1 MPLDGMRLTAFTDS
15 DQVGGAEISL
25 ANLLSALDPGIQI
38 SVMGTDK
45 AVIRR
50 IASARR
56 DASTILVPSINGVRD
71 LRAMQ
76 ATRRALKADQC
87 DILHL
92 SLSTPWACRYAIL
105 AAASI
110 PRIKSIA
117 VEQLVMPLP
126 TKRVRFLKRWS
137 SKTLAAHIAVGRASA
152 RDLEE
157 DAGLPRG
164 SIRTIHNGVPVQDST
179 QDSTQ
184 NNAQGKQARSRPT
197 QSAQAAIRSDMQRL
211 VTLARLDHVKGLDLL
226 QDALVG
232 LPDVCAVVVGEG
244 PEREN
249 LEKRSIELGLSERFS
264 LLGWS
269 DDARAIL
276 DDADLFVLPSRAEG
290 LPLSICEAMFAEL
303 AVVACD
309 VGSVT
314 EVVNHGITGLVVPP
328 DDSSALRDAIASL
341 LANEPLRR
349 EMGSAGLALATAE
362 FSADSMARKYEAVYS
377 QIMDS

>member
-1 MPLDGMRLTAFTDS
+1 MRLTAFTDS

-25 ANLLSALDPGIQI
+25 ANLLGALDPGIQI
-38 SVMGTDK
+38 SVMGTDET
-45 AVIRR
+45 VIRR
-50 IASARR
+50 IASSRG

-110 PRIKSIA
+110 PRMKSVA

-126 TKRVRFLKRWS
+126 TRRVRFLKRWS

-157 DAGLPRG
+157 DADLPRG
-164 SIRTIHNGVPVQDST
+164 SISTIHNGVPIRS
-179 QDSTQ
+179 
-184 NNAQGKQARSRPT
+184 NAQEKPPRSKTERTNTPSDRKQ
-197 QSAQAAIRSDMQRL
+197 L

-244 PEREN
+244 PERAN
-249 LEKRSIELGLSERFS
+249 LERRSIELGLNGRFT

-269 DDARAIL
+269 DDARSIL

-290 LPLSICEAMFAEL
+290 LPLSICEEMFAQL

-309 VGSVT
+309 VGSVR
-314 EVVNHGITGLVVPP
+314 EVVEHGVTGLVVPA
-328 DDSSALRDAIASL
+328 DDSSALGDAIASL
-341 LANEPLRR
+341 LADESLRR
-349 EMGSAGLALATAE
+349 SMGSAGLAVATAE
-362 FSADSMARKYEAVYS
+362 FTAEAMARKYEAIYS
-377 QIMDS
+377 QILNSARSAKLLMHL

>member
-1 MPLDGMRLTAFTDS
+1 MK
-15 DQVGGAEISL
+15 
-25 ANLLSALDPGIQI
+25 
-38 SVMGTDK
+38 SV
-45 AVIRR
+45 
-50 IASARR
+50 
-56 DASTILVPSINGVRD
+56 
-71 LRAMQ
+71 
-76 ATRRALKADQC
+76 
-87 DILHL
+87 
-92 SLSTPWACRYAIL
+92 
-105 AAASI
+105 
-110 PRIKSIA
+110 A

-126 TKRVRFLKRWS
+126 TRRVRFLKRWS

-157 DAGLPRG
+157 DADLPRG
-164 SIRTIHNGVPVQDST
+164 SISTIHNGVPIRR
-179 QDSTQ
+179 
-184 NNAQGKQARSRPT
+184 NAQEKPPRSKTEQTNTPSDRKQ
-197 QSAQAAIRSDMQRL
+197 L

-244 PEREN
+244 PERAN
-249 LEKRSIELGLSERFS
+249 LEKRSIELGLNERFS

-314 EVVNHGITGLVVPP
+314 EVVNHGVTGLVVPAGDAP
-328 DDSSALRDAIASL
+328 ALRDAIASL
-341 LANEPLRR
+341 LANEPLRS

-362 FSADSMARKYEAVYS
+362 FTAEAMARKYEDIYS

>member
-1 MPLDGMRLTAFTDS
+1 MPLTGMRLTAFTDS

-25 ANLLSALDPGIQI
+25 ANLLGALDPGIQI
-38 SVMGTDK
+38 NVMGTDET
-45 AVIRR
+45 VIRR
-50 IASARR
+50 IASARG

-110 PRIKSIA
+110 PRMKSVA

-126 TKRVRFLKRWS
+126 TRRVRFLKRWS

-157 DAGLPRG
+157 DADLPRG
-164 SIRTIHNGVPVQDST
+164 SISTIHNGVPIRR
-179 QDSTQ
+179 
-184 NNAQGKQARSRPT
+184 NAQEKPPRSKTEQTNTPSDRKQ
-197 QSAQAAIRSDMQRL
+197 L

-232 LPDVCAVVVGEG
+232 LADVCAVVVGEG
-244 PEREN
+244 PERAN
-249 LEKRSIELGLSERFS
+249 LEKRSIELGLNERFS

-314 EVVNHGITGLVVPP
+314 EVVNHGVTGLVVPAGDAP
-328 DDSSALRDAIASL
+328 ALRDAIASL
-341 LANEPLRR
+341 LANEPLRS

-362 FSADSMARKYEAVYS
+362 FTAEAMARKYEAVYS

>member
-1 MPLDGMRLTAFTDS
+1 MPLTGMRLTAFTDS

-25 ANLLSALDPGIQI
+25 ANLLGALDPGIQI
-38 SVMGTDK
+38 SVMGTDE
-45 AVIRR
+45 AVVRR
-50 IASARR
+50 IASSRR
-56 DASTILVPSINGVRD
+56 DASIILVPSISGVRD

-110 PRIKSIA
+110 PRIKSVA

-126 TKRVRFLKRWS
+126 TRRVCFLKRWS

-164 SIRTIHNGVPVQDST
+164 SIRTIHNGVPIPR
-179 QDSTQ
+179 
-184 NNAQGKQARSRPT
+184 NAHDKPPRSRTT
-197 QSAQAAIRSDMQRL
+197 QTNPPSNRKQI

-226 QDALVG
+226 QDALVE
-232 LPDVCAVVVGEG
+232 LPNVYAVVLGEG
-244 PEREN
+244 PERAN
-249 LEKRSIELGLSERFS
+249 LEKRAIELGLNERFT
-264 LLGWS
+264 LMGWS
-269 DDARAIL
+269 DDARSIL

-309 VGSVT
+309 VGSVR
-314 EVVNHGITGLVVPP
+314 EVVEHGVTGLVVPA
-328 DDSSALRDAIASL
+328 DDSSALGDAIASL
-341 LANEPLRR
+341 LADESLRR
-349 EMGSAGLALATAE
+349 SMGSAGLAVATAE
-362 FSADSMARKYEAVYS
+362 FTAEAMARKYEAIYS
-377 QIMDS
+377 QILNSARSAKL

>member
-1 MPLDGMRLTAFTDS
+1 MRLTAFTDS
-15 DQVGGAEISL
+15 DQIGGAEISL
-25 ANLLSALDPGIQI
+25 ANLLGALDPEIQV
-38 SVMGTDK
+38 SVMGTDD
-45 AVIRR
+45 AVVRR
-50 IASARR
+50 IASARS
-56 DASTILVPSINGVRD
+56 DASTILVPRISGVRD

-92 SLSTPWACRYAIL
+92 SLSTPWACRYAVL

-110 PRIKSIA
+110 PRIKCVA

-137 SKTLAAHIAVGRASA
+137 SKTLSAHIAVGSASA

-157 DAGLPRG
+157 DAGLPKG
-164 SIRTIHNGVPVQDST
+164 SVRTIHNGVPIRGKAQHKTPRSKTT
-179 QDSTQ
+179 QTTIPSDR
-184 NNAQGKQARSRPT
+184 KQV
-197 QSAQAAIRSDMQRL
+197 

-226 QDALVG
+226 QDALVE
-232 LPDVCAVVVGEG
+232 LPDVYALVVGEG
-244 PEREN
+244 PERAN
-249 LEKRSIELGLSERFS
+249 LEERARALGLHDRFK

-269 DDARAIL
+269 DDAREIL

-314 EVVNHGITGLVVPP
+314 EVVDHGVTGLVVPA

-341 LANEPLRR
+341 LADEPRR
-349 EMGSAGLALATAE
+349 KSMGIAGLAIASAEFTAE
-362 FSADSMARKYEAVYS
+362 AMANKYEAVYAE
-377 QIMDS
+377 ILDSSRSATL

>member
-1 MPLDGMRLTAFTDS
+1 MPLTGMRLTAFTDS

-25 ANLLSALDPGIQI
+25 ANLLGALDPGIQI
-38 SVMGTDK
+38 SVMGTDES
-45 AVIRR
+45 VIRR

-56 DASTILVPSINGVRD
+56 DASTILVPSISGVRD
-71 LRAMQ
+71 LRAIQ
-76 ATRRALKADQC
+76 ATRRALKADHC

-105 AAASI
+105 AAATI
-110 PRIKSIA
+110 PRIKSVA

-157 DAGLPRG
+157 DAGLPSG
-164 SIRTIHNGVPVQDST
+164 SIRTIHNGVPAQDST

-184 NNAQGKQARSRPT
+184 DNAQGKQARSRPT
-197 QSAQAAIRSDMQRL
+197 QSAQSAIRSDMQRL

-226 QDALVG
+226 QDALAG

-249 LEKRSIELGLSERFS
+249 LEKRSIELGLNERFS

-314 EVVNHGITGLVVPP
+314 EVVNHGVTGLVVPA
-328 DDSSALRDAIASL
+328 DDSSALREAIASL
-341 LANEPLRR
+341 LANEPMRR
-349 EMGSAGLALATAE
+349 AMGSAGLEVATAE
-362 FSADSMARKYEAVYS
+362 FTAEAMARKYEDVYS

>member
-1 MPLDGMRLTAFTDS
+1 MPLTGMRLTAFTDS

-25 ANLLSALDPGIQI
+25 ANLLGALDPGIQI
-38 SVMGTDK
+38 NVMGTDET
-45 AVIRR
+45 VIRR
-50 IASARR
+50 IASARG
-56 DASTILVPSINGVRD
+56 DASTILVPRINGVRD

-105 AAASI
+105 VAASI
-110 PRIKSIA
+110 PRIKSVA

-126 TKRVRFLKRWS
+126 TRRVRFLKRWS

-157 DAGLPRG
+157 DADLPRG
-164 SIRTIHNGVPVQDST
+164 SISTIHNGVPIRRDEQEKPPRSKTEQTNTPSDR
-179 QDSTQ
+179 
-184 NNAQGKQARSRPT
+184 KQ
-197 QSAQAAIRSDMQRL
+197 L

-226 QDALVG
+226 QDALVE
-232 LPDVCAVVVGEG
+232 LPNVYAVVLGEG
-244 PEREN
+244 PERAN
-249 LEKRSIELGLSERFS
+249 LEKRAIELGLNERFT

-314 EVVNHGITGLVVPP
+314 EVVNHGVTGLVVPA
-328 DDSSALRDAIASL
+328 DDSPALRDAIASL
-341 LANEPLRR
+341 LANEPLRS

-377 QIMDS
+377 QILNSARSAKP

>member
-1 MPLDGMRLTAFTDS
+1 MHLNGMRLTAFTDS

-25 ANLLSALDPGIQI
+25 ANLLAALDPGIQI
-38 SVMGTDK
+38 SVMGTDE

-76 ATRRALKADQC
+76 ATRRALKADHC

-105 AAASI
+105 AAATI
-110 PRIKSIA
+110 PSIKSVA

-137 SKTLAAHIAVGRASA
+137 SKTLSAHIAVGSASA
-152 RDLEE
+152 RNLEQ
-157 DAGLPRG
+157 DAGLPQG
-164 SIRTIHNGVPVQDST
+164 SIRTIHNGVPSQGRARAKPPRSST
-179 QDSTQ
+179 TQ
-184 NNAQGKQARSRPT
+184 ATSP
-197 QSAQAAIRSDMQRL
+197 SDRKNV

-226 QDALVG
+226 QDALVK
-232 LPDVCAVVVGEG
+232 LPNVYAVVLGEG
-244 PEREN
+244 PERAN
-249 LEKRSIELGLSERFS
+249 LEKRSTALGLDERFK

-269 DDARAIL
+269 DDARSIL

-314 EVVNHGITGLVVPP
+314 EVVSHGITGLVVPP
-328 DDSSALRDAIASL
+328 DDSSALRDAMASL

-377 QIMDS
+377 QILNSARSAKP

>member
-1 MPLDGMRLTAFTDS
+1 MRLTAFTDS

-25 ANLLSALDPGIQI
+25 ANLLGALDPGIQI
-38 SVMGTDK
+38 SVMGTDE
-45 AVIRR
+45 AVVRR
-50 IASARR
+50 IASARG

-110 PRIKSIA
+110 PRIKSVA

-126 TKRVRFLKRWS
+126 TRRVRFLKRWS

-157 DAGLPRG
+157 DADLPRG
-164 SIRTIHNGVPVQDST
+164 SISTIHNGVPIPR
-179 QDSTQ
+179 
-184 NNAQGKQARSRPT
+184 NAQEKPPQSKTEQTNTLSDRKQ
-197 QSAQAAIRSDMQRL
+197 L

-226 QDALVG
+226 QDALVN
-232 LPDVCAVVVGEG
+232 LPNVYAVVVGEG
-244 PEREN
+244 PERSA
-249 LEKRSIELGLSERFS
+249 LEKRSIELGLNKRFT
-264 LLGWS
+264 LMGWS
-269 DDARAIL
+269 DDARSIL

-290 LPLSICEAMFAEL
+290 LPLSICEAMFAQL

-309 VGSVT
+309 VGSVR
-314 EVVNHGITGLVVPP
+314 EVVEHGVTGLLVPA
-328 DDSSALRDAIASL
+328 DDASALRDAIASL
-341 LANEPLRR
+341 LADEPLRR
-349 EMGSAGLALATAE
+349 SMGSAGLAVAAAEFTAE
-362 FSADSMARKYEAVYS
+362 AMARKYEAIYS
-377 QIMDS
+377 EILNSVRSAKL

>member
-1 MPLDGMRLTAFTDS
+1 MRLTAFTDS

-38 SVMGTDK
+38 SVMGTDE

-137 SKTLAAHIAVGRASA
+137 SKTLSAHIAVGRASA

-157 DAGLPRG
+157 DAGLPSG
-164 SIRTIHNGVPVQDST
+164 SIRTIHNGVPAQDST
-179 QDSTQ
+179 QE
-184 NNAQGKQARSRPT
+184 NAQDKQDRSSPA

-249 LEKRSIELGLSERFS
+249 LEKRSIELGLNERFS
-264 LLGWS
+264 MLGWS